1 MENTR
6 IGISGF
12 EAFKK
17 QKKENAGKPVSESS
31 KTQENVPAP
40 NSMDPLP
47 VPGDNVIQTLEEP
60 EIQSELGLDEPP
72 LIENKTTEPNDWANS
87 IPESTLMQWWEEF
100 IETQSV
106 RTASFM
112 KTIRPFIEARDVV
125 VKVPASKVE
134 VLEAVKFPFNRFIAD
149 RSQGKLNNFRVEA
162 GEVVEQERRP
172 YTDKEKLEYM
182 IRKNP
187 GLEEIIKKLG
197 LRLP

>member
-1 MENTR
+1 LENTR

-12 EAFKK
+12 EAFKQ
-17 QKKENAGKPVSESS
+17 QKKEVAGGKPNGEDPVSASHI
-31 KTQENVPAP
+31 PAP
-40 NSMDPLP
+40 NSQETPATTEN
-47 VPGDNVIQTLEEP
+47 VPQTLEEP
-60 EIQSELGLDEPP
+60 EVQSELGLDEPP
-72 LIENKTTEPNDWANS
+72 LIESAIPEPKDWAHS
-87 IPESTLMQWWEEF
+87 IPEPLLMQWWEEF

-112 KTIRPFIEARDVV
+112 KTIRPLIEDKDVV

-134 VLEAVKFPFNRFIAD
+134 VLEAVKFPFNRFISD
-149 RSQGKLNNFRVEA
+149 RSQGKLNNFRVEP

-182 IRKNP
+182 IKKNP